1 MSMSFTA
8 IILAAG
14 KGTRMKSELPKP
26 LHKVAG
32 KPMLSWVIDAAKAA
46 GASQITP
53 VIGHESAQLEDWLGD
68 IKPAYQTEQLGT
80 GHAVLAAADMLEQ
93 SDVPVIILF
102 GDTPLI
108 TADTIKRTVTHIEN
122 GADICALGFEASN
135 PAGYGRFI
143 LDDNGRLVQIIEDSE
158 YTEAERQI
166 TFVNGGILAAWA
178 PALCSLLR
186 SVKPANSKGEIFL
199 TDVIAEGH
207 AAGLTIT
214 SDKAPQTELL
224 GVNSRA
230 QLADLEAIA
239 QKRMRQNAME
249 AGATLIAPDTIYLSA
264 DTILEPDVI
273 IDPHVVIGQGVHMA
287 SQESRQIFQ
296 PFRTLLYRHLLY
308 IIGPYAR
315 LRPGTHLEDGVKIG
329 NFVETKN
336 ARFEAGAKA
345 NHLSYIGDAD
355 VGAAANIGAGTIT
368 CNYDGFGKHKTEIG
382 DGAFIGSNSALVA
395 PVRIGD
401 GAIVGAGSTITKAV
415 DDNAIAT
422 ARGRQSQIT
431 DGAKQFRAK
440 RKTKWLSWFK
450 SYG

>member
-1 MSMSFTA
+1 MSFTA

-14 KGTRMKSELPKP
+14 KGTRMKSEIPKP
-26 LHKVAG
+26 LHHVAG

-46 GASQITP
+46 GASQILP

-93 SDVPVIILF
+93 SDVPVIVLF

-143 LDDNGRLVQIIEDSE
+143 LDDSGTLVQIIEESE
-158 YTEAERQI
+158 CKEAERQI
-166 TFVNGGILAAWA
+166 TFVNGGILAARA
-178 PALCSLLR
+178 QALFSLLR
-186 SVKPANSKGEIFL
+186 SVKPTNSKGEIFL
-199 TDVIAEGH
+199 TDVISEGH
-207 AAGLTIT
+207 AAGLKIA

-230 QLADLEAIA
+230 QLAELDALA
-239 QKRMRQNAME
+239 QGRLRNSAME
-249 AGATLIAPDTIYLSA
+249 AGATLVAPETIFLSA
-264 DTILEPDVI
+264 DTILETDVI
-273 IDPHVVIGQGVHMA
+273 IEPHVVIGPGVHIA
-287 SQESRQIFQ
+287 SGSHIKSFS
-296 PFRTLLYRHLLY
+296 HLERCY
-308 IIGPYAR
+308 VGTCCVIGPYAR

-355 VGAAANIGAGTIT
+355 VGSAANIGAGTIT

-401 GAIVGAGSTITKAV
+401 GAIIGAGSTITKAV

-440 RKTKWLSWFK
+440 RKKPN
-450 SYG
+450 G

>member
-1 MSMSFTA
+1 MSFTA

-14 KGTRMKSELPKP
+14 KGTRMKSEIPKP
-26 LHKVAG
+26 LHHVAG

-46 GASQITP
+46 GASQILP

-93 SDVPVIILF
+93 SVVPVIVLF

-143 LDDNGRLVQIIEDSE
+143 LDDSGTLAQIIEESE
-158 YTEAERQI
+158 CTEAERQI
-166 TFVNGGILAAWA
+166 TFVNGGILAARA
-178 PALCSLLR
+178 PALFSLLR
-186 SVKPANSKGEIFL
+186 SVKPTNSKGEIFL
-199 TDVIAEGH
+199 TDVISGGH
-207 AAGLTIT
+207 AAGLKIA

-230 QLADLEAIA
+230 QLAELDALA
-239 QKRMRQNAME
+239 QGRLRNSAME
-249 AGATLIAPDTIYLSA
+249 AGATLVAPETIFLSA
-264 DTILEPDVI
+264 DTILETDVI
-273 IDPHVVIGQGVHMA
+273 IEPHVVIGPGVHIA
-287 SQESRQIFQ
+287 SGSHIKSFS
-296 PFRTLLYRHLLY
+296 HLERCY
-308 IIGPYAR
+308 VGTCCVIGPYAR

-345 NHLSYIGDAD
+345 NHLSYIGDAE

-401 GAIVGAGSTITKAV
+401 GAIIGAGSTITKAV

-440 RKTKWLSWFK
+440 RKKPN
-450 SYG
+450 G

>member
-1 MSMSFTA
+1 MSFTA

-14 KGTRMKSELPKP
+14 KGTRMKSEIPKP
-26 LHKVAG
+26 LHHVAG

-46 GASQITP
+46 GASQILP

-93 SDVPVIILF
+93 SDVPVIVLF

-143 LDDNGRLVQIIEDSE
+143 LDDSGTLVQIIEESE
-158 YTEAERQI
+158 CKEAERQI
-166 TFVNGGILAAWA
+166 TFVNGGILAARA
-178 PALCSLLR
+178 QALFSLLR
-186 SVKPANSKGEIFL
+186 SVKPTNSKGEIFL
-199 TDVIAEGH
+199 TDVISEGH
-207 AAGLTIT
+207 AAGLKIA

-230 QLADLEAIA
+230 QLAELDALA
-239 QKRMRQNAME
+239 QGRLRNSAME
-249 AGATLIAPDTIYLSA
+249 AGATLVAPETIFLSA
-264 DTILEPDVI
+264 DTILETDVI
-273 IDPHVVIGQGVHMA
+273 IEPHVVIGPGVHIA
-287 SQESRQIFQ
+287 SGSHIKSFS
-296 PFRTLLYRHLLY
+296 HLERCY
-308 IIGPYAR
+308 VGTCCVIGPYAR

-336 ARFEAGAKA
+336 ARFETGAKA
-345 NHLSYIGDAD
+345 NHLSYIGDAE

-401 GAIVGAGSTITKAV
+401 GAIIGAGSTITKAV

-440 RKTKWLSWFK
+440 RKKPN
-450 SYG
+450 G

>member
-1 MSMSFTA
+1 MSFTA

-14 KGTRMKSELPKP
+14 KGTRMKSEIPKP
-26 LHKVAG
+26 LHHVAG

-46 GASQITP
+46 GASQILP

-93 SDVPVIILF
+93 SDVPVIVLF

-143 LDDNGRLVQIIEDSE
+143 LDDSGTLVQIIEESE
-158 YTEAERQI
+158 CKEAERQI
-166 TFVNGGILAAWA
+166 TFVNGGILAARA
-178 PALCSLLR
+178 PALFSLLR
-186 SVKPANSKGEIFL
+186 SVKPTNSKGEIFL
-199 TDVIAEGH
+199 TDVISEGH
-207 AAGLTIT
+207 AAGLKIA

-230 QLADLEAIA
+230 QLAELDALA
-239 QKRMRQNAME
+239 QGRLRNSAME
-249 AGATLIAPDTIYLSA
+249 AGATLVAPETIFLSA
-264 DTILEPDVI
+264 DTILETDVI
-273 IDPHVVIGQGVHMA
+273 IEPHVVIGPGVHIA
-287 SQESRQIFQ
+287 SGSHIKSFS
-296 PFRTLLYRHLLY
+296 HLERCY
-308 IIGPYAR
+308 VGTCCVIGPYAR

-336 ARFEAGAKA
+336 SRFEAGAKA

-355 VGAAANIGAGTIT
+355 VGSAANIGAGTIT

-401 GAIVGAGSTITKAV
+401 GAIIGAGSTITKAV

-440 RKTKWLSWFK
+440 RKKPN
-450 SYG
+450 G

>member
-1 MSMSFTA
+1 MSFTA

-14 KGTRMKSELPKP
+14 KGTRMKSEIPKP
-26 LHKVAG
+26 LHHVAG
-32 KPMLSWVIDAAKAA
+32 KPMLSWVINAAKAA
-46 GASQITP
+46 GASQILP

-68 IKPAYQTEQLGT
+68 IKPAYQTAQLGT
-80 GHAVLAAADMLEQ
+80 GHAVLAAEHMLEKP
-93 SDVPVIILF
+93 DVPVIILF

-108 TADTIKRTVTHIEN
+108 TADTIKRTVTHIKN

-143 LDDNGRLVQIIEDSE
+143 LDDSGRLVQIIEDSE
-158 YTEAERQI
+158 CSEAERQI
-166 TFVNGGILAAWA
+166 TFVNGGILAARA
-178 PALCSLLR
+178 PALFSLLR

-199 TDVIAEGH
+199 TDVITEGH
-207 AAGLTIT
+207 AAGLNIT

-230 QLADLEAIA
+230 QLAELDAIA
-239 QKRMRQNAME
+239 QQRLRNSAMD
-249 AGATLIAPDTIYLSA
+249 AGATLVAPETIFLSA
-264 DTILEPDVI
+264 DTILETDVI
-273 IDPHVVIGQGVHMA
+273 IEPNVVIGPGVHIA
-287 SQESRQIFQ
+287 TGSHIKSFS
-296 PFRTLLYRHLLY
+296 HLERCY
-308 IIGPYAR
+308 VGTCCVIGPYAR

-345 NHLSYIGDAD
+345 NHLSYIGDAE

-440 RKTKWLSWFK
+440 RKKPN
-450 SYG
+450 G

>member
-1 MSMSFTA
+1 MSFTA

-14 KGTRMKSELPKP
+14 KGTRMKSEIPKP
-26 LHKVAG
+26 LHHVAG

-46 GASQITP
+46 GASQILP

-93 SDVPVIILF
+93 SDVPVIVLF

-143 LDDNGRLVQIIEDSE
+143 LDDSGTLVQIIEESE
-158 YTEAERQI
+158 CKEAERQI
-166 TFVNGGILAAWA
+166 TFVNGGILAARA
-178 PALCSLLR
+178 QALFSLLR
-186 SVKPANSKGEIFL
+186 SVKPTNSKGEIFL
-199 TDVIAEGH
+199 TDVISEGH
-207 AAGLTIT
+207 AAGLKIA

-230 QLADLEAIA
+230 QLAELDALA
-239 QKRMRQNAME
+239 QGRLRNSAME
-249 AGATLIAPDTIYLSA
+249 AGATLVAPETIFLSA
-264 DTILEPDVI
+264 DTILETDVI
-273 IDPHVVIGQGVHMA
+273 IEPHVVIGPGVHIA
-287 SQESRQIFQ
+287 SGSHIKSFS
-296 PFRTLLYRHLLY
+296 HLERCY
-308 IIGPYAR
+308 VGTCCVIGPYAR

-355 VGAAANIGAGTIT
+355 VGSAANIGAGTIT

-395 PVRIGD
+395 PVRIGN
-401 GAIVGAGSTITKAV
+401 GAIIGAGSTITKAV

-440 RKTKWLSWFK
+440 RKKPN
-450 SYG
+450 G

>member
-1 MSMSFTA
+1 MSFTA

-14 KGTRMKSELPKP
+14 KGTRMKSEIPKP
-26 LHKVAG
+26 LHHVAG

-46 GASQITP
+46 GASQILP

-93 SDVPVIILF
+93 SDVPVIVLF

-143 LDDNGRLVQIIEDSE
+143 LDDSGTLVQIIEESE
-158 YTEAERQI
+158 CKEAERQI
-166 TFVNGGILAAWA
+166 TFVNGGILAARA
-178 PALCSLLR
+178 PALFSLLR
-186 SVKPANSKGEIFL
+186 SVKPTNSKGEIFL
-199 TDVIAEGH
+199 TDVISEGH
-207 AAGLTIT
+207 AAGLKIA

-230 QLADLEAIA
+230 QLAQLDAIA
-239 QKRMRQNAME
+239 QGRLRKSAME
-249 AGATLIAPDTIYLSA
+249 AGATLVAPETIFLSA
-264 DTILEPDVI
+264 DTILETDVI
-273 IDPHVVIGQGVHMA
+273 IEPHVVIGPGVHIA
-287 SQESRQIFQ
+287 SGSHIKSFS
-296 PFRTLLYRHLLY
+296 HLERCY
-308 IIGPYAR
+308 VGTCCVIGPYAR

-336 ARFEAGAKA
+336 SRFEAGAKA

-355 VGAAANIGAGTIT
+355 VGSAANIGAGTIT

-401 GAIVGAGSTITKAV
+401 GAIIGAGSTITKAV

-440 RKTKWLSWFK
+440 RKKPN
-450 SYG
+450 G

>member
-1 MSMSFTA
+1 MSFTA

-14 KGTRMKSELPKP
+14 KGTRMKSEIPKP
-26 LHKVAG
+26 LHHVAG
-32 KPMLSWVIDAAKAA
+32 RPMLSWVIDAAKAA
-46 GASQITP
+46 GASQILP

-93 SDVPVIILF
+93 SDVPVIVLF

-143 LDDNGRLVQIIEDSE
+143 LDDSGTLVQIIEESE
-158 YTEAERQI
+158 CKEAERQI
-166 TFVNGGILAAWA
+166 TFVNGGILAARA
-178 PALCSLLR
+178 PALFSLLR
-186 SVKPANSKGEIFL
+186 SVKPTNSKGEIFL
-199 TDVIAEGH
+199 TDVISEGH
-207 AAGLTIT
+207 AAGLKIA

-230 QLADLEAIA
+230 QLAQLDAIA
-239 QKRMRQNAME
+239 QGRLRKSAME
-249 AGATLIAPDTIYLSA
+249 AGATLVAPETIFLSA
-264 DTILEPDVI
+264 DTILETDVI
-273 IDPHVVIGQGVHMA
+273 IEPHVVIGPGVHIA
-287 SQESRQIFQ
+287 SGSHIKSFS
-296 PFRTLLYRHLLY
+296 HLERCY
-308 IIGPYAR
+308 VGTCCVIGPYAR

-336 ARFEAGAKA
+336 SRFEAGAKA

-355 VGAAANIGAGTIT
+355 VGSAANIGAGTIT

-401 GAIVGAGSTITKAV
+401 GAIIGAGSTITKAV

-440 RKTKWLSWFK
+440 RKKPN
-450 SYG
+450 G

>member
-1 MSMSFTA
+1 MSFTA

-14 KGTRMKSELPKP
+14 KGTRMKSEIPKP
-26 LHKVAG
+26 LHHVAG

-46 GASQITP
+46 GVSQILP

-93 SDVPVIILF
+93 SDVPVIVLF

-143 LDDNGRLVQIIEDSE
+143 LDDSGTLVQIIEESE
-158 YTEAERQI
+158 CKEAERQI
-166 TFVNGGILAAWA
+166 TFVNGGILAARA
-178 PALCSLLR
+178 PALFSLLR
-186 SVKPANSKGEIFL
+186 SVKPTNSKGEIFL
-199 TDVIAEGH
+199 TDVISEGH
-207 AAGLTIT
+207 AAGLKIA

-230 QLADLEAIA
+230 QLAELDALA
-239 QKRMRQNAME
+239 QGRLRNSAME
-249 AGATLIAPDTIYLSA
+249 AGATLVAPETIFLSA
-264 DTILEPDVI
+264 DTILETDVI
-273 IDPHVVIGQGVHMA
+273 IEPHVVIGPGVHIA
-287 SQESRQIFQ
+287 SGSHIKSFS
-296 PFRTLLYRHLLY
+296 HLERCY
-308 IIGPYAR
+308 VGTCCVIGPYAR

-336 ARFEAGAKA
+336 SRFEAGAKA

-355 VGAAANIGAGTIT
+355 VGSAANIGAGTIT

-401 GAIVGAGSTITKAV
+401 GAIIGAGSTITKAV

-440 RKTKWLSWFK
+440 RKKPN
-450 SYG
+450 G